1 MNLDGQAVVHDVEL
15 GGALLGFRATN
26 IRRQR
31 TGIHARIDV
40 LSGPHILGYDT
51 FNIERHG
58 ERVRLA
64 NACASSDCPQNMMRV
79 FMDDFCAQVWPTWVT
94 QFAPEIIEPNL
105 DNLQATQY
113 LLSPYIVEGAG
124 TILFAPPG
132 QGKSY
137 FALLMAQSVNQGVSA
152 IWRVEKRRVLY
163 LNLER
168 SRLSLERRLLLVNQA
183 LDLPPEAPMLM
194 SNARGKTLAHVTE
207 SLGRD
212 FDMVVL
218 DSLSRSGA
226 GSMIDDE
233 VANGIM
239 DTVNGLA
246 PTWLVIA
253 HTPRADSS
261 HTFGSQMFDGA
272 ADLTLSLKSVRNAND
287 VMGVQVAGHESN
299 DVPVPKPATYAMS
312 FDKYGLSEF
321 RTAMAS
327 EFPVLVEDGDMD
339 RVEMIREY
347 LLQIGEADITEITA
361 HLGVSRST
369 AQRDLD
375 DGHFVGRR
383 KVGKRILYSVKAS

>member
-1 MNLDGQAVVHDVEL
+1 MRLDGQAVVHDVEI
-15 GGALLGFRATN
+15 GAAVLGFRAVN
-26 IRRQR
+26 IRKQR

-40 LSGPHILGYDT
+40 LSGPHLLGYDT
-51 FNIERHG
+51 FNIERDRDRAH
-58 ERVRLA
+58 LA
-64 NACASSDCPQNMMRV
+64 NGCSTADVPSDLLRIH
-79 FMDDFCAQVWPTWVT
+79 MDDFCAQVWPTWVA
-94 QFAPEIIEPNL
+94 QFAPDEIRPSLE
-105 DNLQATQY
+105 NLQEVQY
-113 LLSPYIVEGAG
+113 LLRPYVVDGAG

-137 FALLMAQSVNQGVSA
+137 FALLMAQSINHGVST
-152 IWRVEKRRVLY
+152 IWRVQQRRVLY

-168 SRLSLERRLLLVNQA
+168 SALSLERRLLLVNQVLA
-183 LDLPPEAPMLM
+183 LPPETPMLM

-207 SLGRD
+207 SLGGG

-233 VANGIM
+233 VANSIM

-272 ADLTLSLKSVRNAND
+272 ADLTLSLKSVRNADD
-287 VMGVQVAGHESN
+287 VMGVQVKGHKSN

-312 FDKYGLSEF
+312 FDEYGLSEF
-321 RTAMAS
+321 RTALAS
-327 EFPVLVEDGDMD
+327 EFPGLVEDGDMD
-339 RVEMIREY
+339 RMEVIREY
-347 LLQIGEADITEITA
+347 LLEVGEATIAEVTA
-361 HLGVSRST
+361 HLGVGRST
-369 AQRDLD
+369 AQRDLNS
-375 DGHFVGRR
+375 GHFVGGRR
-383 KVGKRILYSVKAS
+383 DGKRILYSVKAS